1 MKNIIKLLS
10 AFVVMAAAIACDKS
24 QEGPIFDATNVDSTI
39 AYFVAKTRTAEFA
52 GDATGTQTIDVEL
65 HRHNGKGSVTVALD
79 VKANADAANF
89 FSVPASATFEDGA
102 CVTTI
107 PVQLLNVENFEKGV
121 NYSVVI
127 SVPEKT
133 SETLDTQRN
142 FSITVTASAALEWV
156 PVYKLKDNSRLL
168 AKDLTDA
175 DYVMGADGLPVPLT
189 GTFYYNSFFTGDDPG
204 LTMER
209 ALGTNMFR
217 INDIFYGID
226 FTFTIHPEVTVT
238 YQGGQYAA
246 IYCDGQQWIGYD
258 HPSYGP
264 VYCADDLYMWGPAD
278 FADFPC
284 FWDGDDTFAFHLAYF
299 VSEGFFSYDSLELF
313 VFE

>member
-79 VKANADAANF
+79 VKADADAANF

-121 NYSVVI
+121 KYSAVI

-142 FSITVTASAALEWV
+142 FSMTVTASAALEYNLLGIGQYTDDLV
-156 PVYKLKDNSRLL
+156 GSLFGADPITYDVEVYSVSGLDGFIYLKNAYTSEFPYNDPG
-168 AKDLTDA
+168 
-175 DYVMGADGLPVPLT
+175 DYVEDDVYFVIDARVP
-189 GTFYYNSFFTGDDPG
+189 DKVVIP
-204 LTMER
+204 EQ
-209 ALGTNMFR
+209 ALGV
-217 INDIFYGID
+217 DWGYGMMYIYGTMAYGTYANGVV
-226 FTFTIHPEVTVT
+226 TFPARGI
-238 YQGGQYAA
+238 A
-246 IYCDGQQWIGYD
+246 I
-258 HPSYGP
+258 
-264 VYCADDLYMWGPAD
+264 ADD
-278 FADFPC
+278 
-284 FWDGDDTFAFHLAYF
+284 DGAYYGCPNGAFKL
-299 VSEGFFSYDSLELF
+299 VMPK
-313 VFE
+313 